1 MFYSMTGY
9 GAGQATS
16 KKIEVLCEIK
26 SVNNRFVD
34 ISFRGYSLP
43 NDLEEYIKNQ
53 IKKKF
58 LRGSFEIK
66 IHDNFQSEH
75 SYELNQES
83 IRNLKSTLKTSKD
96 FKNLTLK
103 LSDLRDIPGL
113 LTVRTSKKDISIL
126 GKKAL
131 NIAIKNLEESRA
143 KEGQKIE
150 KVILTKILF
159 LKNAHQKLSKSAS
172 SLLKHRIKTIKSTH
186 QKLSKSA
193 SSLLKHRI
201 KTIKSRLTKKNID
214 INKDEIANELSSIA
228 LKHDIAEELE
238 RISFHIES
246 LDKLFKLK
254 NSHGKKMDF
263 ILQEL
268 FREVNTLSVKIE
280 KPDLKDLALTMK
292 LKVEELREQAQ
303 NLE

>member
-9 GAGQATS
+9 GNGTAAS
-16 KKIEVLCEIK
+16 RDLEVLCEIK
-26 SVNNRFVD
+26 SVNNRFVE

-43 NDLEEYIKNQ
+43 NEFEEYIKSQ

-66 IHDNFQSEH
+66 INDNFQSEH
-75 SYELNQES
+75 VYEINKLS
-83 IRNLKSTLKTSKD
+83 LKNLKKSLQSTKD
-96 FKNLTLK
+96 FNSSDLR
-103 LSDLRDIPGL
+103 LSDLKDIPGL
-113 LTVRTSKKDISIL
+113 LAVKTSKKDISSL

-131 NIAIKNLEESRA
+131 NIAIKNLLNSRA
-143 KEGQKIE
+143 VEGTKIE
-150 KVILTKILF
+150 KIVS
-159 LKNAHQKLSKSAS
+159 NKLSFLMKAHLKLTRSAPALLQHRLKS
-172 SLLKHRIKTIKSTH
+172 IKK
-186 QKLSKSA
+186 KLMQ
-193 SSLLKHRI
+193 
-201 KTIKSRLTKKNID
+201 KNI
-214 INKDEIANELSSIA
+214 NLRKDEISNEISSIA

-246 LDKLFKLK
+246 LQKLFKFK
-254 NSHGKKMDF
+254 NAHGKKMDF

>member
-9 GAGQATS
+9 GNGIASRGDL
-16 KKIEVLCEIK
+16 EVLCEIK
-26 SVNNRFVD
+26 SVNNRFVE
-34 ISFRGYSLP
+34 ISFRGYSVP
-43 NDLEEYIKNQ
+43 NEFEEYVKSQ

-58 LRGSFEIK
+58 LRGSFEVK
-66 IHDNFQSEH
+66 INDNFQSEH
-75 SYELNQES
+75 AYEINQLS
-83 IRNLKSTLKTSKD
+83 LKNLKDSLNSSKD
-96 FKNLTLK
+96 FNSRDLR
-103 LSDLRDIPGL
+103 LSDLKDIPGL
-113 LTVRTSKKDISIL
+113 LIVKTFKKDISSL

-131 NIAIKNLEESRA
+131 NLSIKNLLNSRA
-143 KEGQKIE
+143 IEGAKIE
-150 KVILTKILF
+150 KIVASKISF
-159 LKNAHQKLSKSAS
+159 LIKAHLKLNRSAPV
-172 SLLKHRIKTIKSTH
+172 LLQHRIKSIKK
-186 QKLSKSA
+186 KL
-193 SSLLKHRI
+193 LQ
-201 KTIKSRLTKKNID
+201 KNINLREDD
-214 INKDEIANELSSIA
+214 ISNEISTIA

-246 LDKLFKLK
+246 LQKLFKSK
-254 NSHGKKMDF
+254 NAHGKKMDF

>member
-9 GAGQATS
+9 GNGIASRGDL
-16 KKIEVLCEIK
+16 EVLCEIK
-26 SVNNRFVD
+26 SVNNRFVE
-34 ISFRGYSLP
+34 ISFRGYSVP
-43 NDLEEYIKNQ
+43 NEFEEYVKSQ

-58 LRGSFEIK
+58 LRGSFEVK
-66 IHDNFQSEH
+66 INDNFQSEH
-75 SYELNQES
+75 AYEINQLS
-83 IRNLKSTLKTSKD
+83 LKNLKDSLNSSKD
-96 FKNLTLK
+96 FNSRDLRI
-103 LSDLRDIPGL
+103 SDLKDIPGL
-113 LTVRTSKKDISIL
+113 LVVKTFKKDISSL

-131 NIAIKNLEESRA
+131 NLSIKNLLNSRA
-143 KEGQKIE
+143 IEGAKIE
-150 KVILTKILF
+150 KIVASKISFLIKAHLKLTR
-159 LKNAHQKLSKSAS
+159 SAPV
-172 SLLKHRIKTIKSTH
+172 LLQHRIKSIKK
-186 QKLSKSA
+186 KL
-193 SSLLKHRI
+193 LQ
-201 KTIKSRLTKKNID
+201 KNINLREDD
-214 INKDEIANELSSIA
+214 ISNEISTIA

-246 LDKLFKLK
+246 LQKLFKSK
-254 NSHGKKMDF
+254 NAHGKKMDF

>member
-9 GAGQATS
+9 GNGIASRGDL
-16 KKIEVLCEIK
+16 EVLCEIK
-26 SVNNRFVD
+26 SVNNRFVE
-34 ISFRGYSLP
+34 ISFRGYSVP
-43 NDLEEYIKNQ
+43 NEFEEYVKSQ

-58 LRGSFEIK
+58 LRGSFEVK
-66 IHDNFQSEH
+66 VNDNFQSEH
-75 SYELNQES
+75 AYEINQLS
-83 IRNLKSTLKTSKD
+83 LKNLKDSLNSSKD
-96 FKNLTLK
+96 FNSRDLR
-103 LSDLRDIPGL
+103 LSDLKDIPGL
-113 LTVRTSKKDISIL
+113 LVVKTFKKDISSL

-131 NIAIKNLEESRA
+131 NLSIKNLLNSRA
-143 KEGQKIE
+143 IEGAKIE
-150 KVILTKILF
+150 KIVASKISFLIKAHLKLTR
-159 LKNAHQKLSKSAS
+159 SAPV
-172 SLLKHRIKTIKSTH
+172 LLQHRIKSIKK
-186 QKLSKSA
+186 KL
-193 SSLLKHRI
+193 LQ
-201 KTIKSRLTKKNID
+201 KNINLREDD
-214 INKDEIANELSSIA
+214 ISNEISTIA

-246 LDKLFKLK
+246 LQKLFKSK
-254 NSHGKKMDF
+254 NAHGKKMDF

>member
-1 MFYSMTGY
+1 V
-9 GAGQATS
+9 
-16 KKIEVLCEIK
+16 E
-26 SVNNRFVD
+26 
-34 ISFRGYSLP
+34 ISFRGYSVP
-43 NDLEEYIKNQ
+43 NEFEEYIKSQ

-66 IHDNFQSEH
+66 INDNFQSEH
-75 SYELNQES
+75 EYEINQQS
-83 IRNLKSTLKTSKD
+83 LKNLKDSLKSSKD
-96 FKNLTLK
+96 FNSSDLR
-103 LSDLRDIPGL
+103 LSDLKDIPGL
-113 LTVRTSKKDISIL
+113 LVVKISKKDISSL

-131 NIAIKNLEESRA
+131 NLAIQNLYNSRA
-143 KEGQKIE
+143 IEGEKI
-150 KVILTKILF
+150 KKIVSS
-159 LKNAHQKLSKSAS
+159 KLSFLIKAHLKLTRSAPA
-172 SLLKHRIKTIKSTH
+172 LLQHRIKSIKK
-186 QKLSKSA
+186 KLMQ
-193 SSLLKHRI
+193 
-201 KTIKSRLTKKNID
+201 KNIHLQTDD
-214 INKDEIANELSSIA
+214 ISNEVSAIA

-246 LDKLFKLK
+246 LQKLFKSK
-254 NSHGKKMDF
+254 NAHGKKMDF

>member
-1 MFYSMTGY
+1 MTGY
-9 GAGQATS
+9 GNGTAAS
-16 KKIEVLCEIK
+16 RDLEVLCEIK
-26 SVNNRFVD
+26 SVNNRFVE

-43 NDLEEYIKNQ
+43 NEFEEYIKSQ

-66 IHDNFQSEH
+66 INDNFQSEH
-75 SYELNQES
+75 VYEINKLS
-83 IRNLKSTLKTSKD
+83 LKNLKKSLQSTKD
-96 FKNLTLK
+96 FNSSDLR
-103 LSDLRDIPGL
+103 LSDLKDIPGL
-113 LTVRTSKKDISIL
+113 LAVKTSKKDISSL

-131 NIAIKNLEESRA
+131 NIAIKNLLNSRA
-143 KEGQKIE
+143 VEGTKIE
-150 KVILTKILF
+150 KIVSG
-159 LKNAHQKLSKSAS
+159 KLSFLMKAH
-172 SLLKHRIKTIKSTH
+172 L
-186 QKLSKSA
+186 
-193 SSLLKHRI
+193 
-201 KTIKSRLTKKNID
+201 RLTRSAPALLQHRLKSIKKKLMQKNI
-214 INKDEIANELSSIA
+214 NLRKDEISNEISSIA

-246 LDKLFKLK
+246 LQKLFKFK
-254 NSHGKKMDF
+254 NAHGKKMDF

>member
-9 GAGQATS
+9 GNGAATS
-16 KKIEVLCEIK
+16 RDLEVLCEIK
-26 SVNNRFVD
+26 SVNNRFVE

-43 NDLEEYIKNQ
+43 NEFEEYIKSQ

-66 IHDNFQSEH
+66 INDNFQSEH
-75 SYELNQES
+75 AYEINQVS
-83 IRNLKSTLKTSKD
+83 LKNLKSSLHSTKD
-96 FKNLTLK
+96 FNSSDLR
-103 LSDLRDIPGL
+103 LSDLKDIPGL
-113 LTVRTSKKDISIL
+113 LVVKTFKKDISSL

-131 NIAIKNLEESRA
+131 NLAIKNLLISREI
-143 KEGQKIE
+143 EGKKTEKI
-150 KVILTKILF
+150 VSS
-159 LKNAHQKLSKSAS
+159 KLSFLIKAHSKLTRSAPALLQHRLKSIKKK
-172 SLLKHRIKTIKSTH
+172 LL
-186 QKLSKSA
+186 Q
-193 SSLLKHRI
+193 
-201 KTIKSRLTKKNID
+201 KNINLREED
-214 INKDEIANELSSIA
+214 ISNEISNIA

-246 LDKLFKLK
+246 MQKLFKFK
-254 NSHGKKMDF
+254 NAHGKKMDF

>member
-9 GAGQATS
+9 GTGQAIS
-16 KKIEVLCEIK
+16 NKMEVLCEIK

-53 IKKKF
+53 LKKKF
-58 LRGSFEIK
+58 LRGSFEVK

-83 IRNLKSTLKTSKD
+83 IKNLKSTLKASKD
-96 FKNLTLK
+96 FKHLNLK

-113 LTVRTSKKDISIL
+113 LMVRTSKKDISVL

-131 NIAIKNLEESRA
+131 NIAIKSLVESRA

-150 KVILTKILF
+150 KIILSKTLF
-159 LKNAHQKLSKSAS
+159 LKNAHQKLLKSAP
-172 SLLKHRIKTIKSTH
+172 SLLKHRVKTIKNKFT
-186 QKLSKSA
+186 Q
-193 SSLLKHRI
+193 
-201 KTIKSRLTKKNID
+201 KNID
-214 INKDEIANELSSIA
+214 LNKDEIANELSNVA

-246 LDKLFKLK
+246 LNKLFKLK
-254 NSHGKKMDF
+254 NAHGKKMDF

>member
-9 GAGQATS
+9 GNGAATS
-16 KKIEVLCEIK
+16 RDLEVLCEIK
-26 SVNNRFVD
+26 SVNNRFVE

-43 NDLEEYIKNQ
+43 NEFEEYIKSQ

-66 IHDNFQSEH
+66 INDNFQSEH
-75 SYELNQES
+75 AYEINQVS
-83 IRNLKSTLKTSKD
+83 LKNLKSSLHSTKD
-96 FKNLTLK
+96 FNSGDLR
-103 LSDLRDIPGL
+103 LSDLKDIPGL
-113 LTVRTSKKDISIL
+113 LVVKTFKKDISSL

-131 NIAIKNLEESRA
+131 NLAIKNLLISREI
-143 KEGQKIE
+143 EGKKTEKI
-150 KVILTKILF
+150 VSS
-159 LKNAHQKLSKSAS
+159 KLSFLIKAHSKLTRSAPALLQHRLKSIKKK
-172 SLLKHRIKTIKSTH
+172 LL
-186 QKLSKSA
+186 Q
-193 SSLLKHRI
+193 
-201 KTIKSRLTKKNID
+201 KNINLREED
-214 INKDEIANELSSIA
+214 ISNEISNMA

-246 LDKLFKLK
+246 MQKLFKFK
-254 NSHGKKMDF
+254 NAHGKKMDF

>member
-9 GAGQATS
+9 GTGQATS
-16 KKIEVLCEIK
+16 KKMEVLCEIK

-43 NDLEEYIKNQ
+43 NDLEEYIKSQ

-58 LRGSFEIK
+58 LRGSFEVK
-66 IHDNFQSEH
+66 VHDNFQSDH
-75 SYELNQES
+75 SYELNHES
-83 IRNLKSTLKTSKD
+83 IKNLKSTLKASKD
-96 FKNLTLK
+96 FKNANLK

-113 LTVRTSKKDISIL
+113 LTVRTSKKDISTL

-131 NIAIKNLEESRA
+131 NIAIKNLVESRA

-150 KVILTKILF
+150 KIILAKTLF
-159 LKNAHQKLSKSAS
+159 LKNAHQKLSRSAP
-172 SLLKHRIKTIKSTH
+172 SLLKHRIKTIKNKFI
-186 QKLSKSA
+186 Q
-193 SSLLKHRI
+193 
-201 KTIKSRLTKKNID
+201 KNID
-214 INKDEIANELSSIA
+214 IDKDEISNELSNVA

-254 NSHGKKMDF
+254 G
-263 ILQEL
+263 
-268 FREVNTLSVKIE
+268 
-280 KPDLKDLALTMK
+280 
-292 LKVEELREQAQ
+292 
-303 NLE
+303 

>member
-9 GAGQATS
+9 GNGAATS
-16 KKIEVLCEIK
+16 RDLEVLCEIK
-26 SVNNRFVD
+26 SVNNRFVE

-43 NDLEEYIKNQ
+43 NEFEEYIKSQ

-66 IHDNFQSEH
+66 INDNFQSEH
-75 SYELNQES
+75 AYEINQVS
-83 IRNLKSTLKTSKD
+83 LKNLKSSLHSTKD
-96 FKNLTLK
+96 FNSSDLR
-103 LSDLRDIPGL
+103 LSDLKDIPGL
-113 LTVRTSKKDISIL
+113 LVVKTFKKDISSL

-131 NIAIKNLEESRA
+131 NLAIKNLLISREI
-143 KEGQKIE
+143 EGKKTEKI
-150 KVILTKILF
+150 VSS
-159 LKNAHQKLSKSAS
+159 KLSFLIKAHSKLTRSAPALLQHRLKSIKKK
-172 SLLKHRIKTIKSTH
+172 LL
-186 QKLSKSA
+186 Q
-193 SSLLKHRI
+193 
-201 KTIKSRLTKKNID
+201 KNINLREED
-214 INKDEIANELSSIA
+214 ISNEISNMA

-246 LDKLFKLK
+246 MQKLFKSK
-254 NSHGKKMDF
+254 NAHGKKMDF

>member
-9 GAGQATS
+9 GTGQATS
-16 KKIEVLCEIK
+16 KKMEVLCEIK
-26 SVNNRFVD
+26 SVNNRFLD

-53 IKKKF
+53 LKKKF
-58 LRGSFEIK
+58 LRGSFEVK
-66 IHDNFQSEH
+66 IHDNFQAEH

-83 IRNLKSTLKTSKD
+83 IRNLKNALKASKD
-96 FKNLTLK
+96 FKHINLK

-113 LTVRTSKKDISIL
+113 LTVSTSKKDISIL

-131 NIAIKNLEESRA
+131 NLAIKNLVESRA
-143 KEGQKIE
+143 KEGKKIE
-150 KVILTKILF
+150 KVILAKTLF
-159 LKNAHQKLSKSAS
+159 LKNAHQKLLKSAPL
-172 SLLKHRIKTIKSTH
+172 LLKHRVKTIKN
-186 QKLSKSA
+186 KL
-193 SSLLKHRI
+193 I
-201 KTIKSRLTKKNID
+201 QKNID
-214 INKDEIANELSSIA
+214 INKEEIANELSNVA

-246 LDKLFKLK
+246 LNKLFKLK
-254 NSHGKKMDF
+254 SAHGKKMDF

>member
-9 GAGQATS
+9 GNGAAAS
-16 KKIEVLCEIK
+16 RDLEVLCEIK
-26 SVNNRFVD
+26 SVNNRFVE

-43 NDLEEYIKNQ
+43 NEFEEYIKSQ

-66 IHDNFQSEH
+66 INDNFQSEH
-75 SYELNQES
+75 VYEINKLS
-83 IRNLKSTLKTSKD
+83 LKNLKKSLQSTKD
-96 FKNLTLK
+96 FNSSDLR
-103 LSDLRDIPGL
+103 LSDLKDIPGL
-113 LTVRTSKKDISIL
+113 LAVKTSKKDISSL

-131 NIAIKNLEESRA
+131 NIAIKNLLNSRA
-143 KEGQKIE
+143 VEGTKIE
-150 KVILTKILF
+150 KIVS
-159 LKNAHQKLSKSAS
+159 NKLSFLMKAHLKLTRSAPALLQHRLKS
-172 SLLKHRIKTIKSTH
+172 IKK
-186 QKLSKSA
+186 KLMQ
-193 SSLLKHRI
+193 
-201 KTIKSRLTKKNID
+201 KNI
-214 INKDEIANELSSIA
+214 NLRKDEISNEISSIA

-246 LDKLFKLK
+246 LQKLFKFK
-254 NSHGKKMDF
+254 NAHGKKMDF

>member
-9 GAGQATS
+9 GTGQATS
-16 KKIEVLCEIK
+16 KKMEVLCEIK

-53 IKKKF
+53 LKKKF
-58 LRGSFEIK
+58 LRGSFEVK

-83 IRNLKSTLKTSKD
+83 IRNLKNALKGSKD
-96 FKNLTLK
+96 FEHITLQ

-113 LTVRTSKKDISIL
+113 LTVRASKKDISIL

-131 NIAIKNLEESRA
+131 NIAIKNLVESRA

-150 KVILTKILF
+150 KIILAKTLF
-159 LKNAHQKLSKSAS
+159 LKNAHQKLLKSAP
-172 SLLKHRIKTIKSTH
+172 SLLKHRVKTIKSKFI
-186 QKLSKSA
+186 Q
-193 SSLLKHRI
+193 
-201 KTIKSRLTKKNID
+201 KNID
-214 INKDEIANELSSIA
+214 INKDEIASELSNVA

-246 LDKLFKLK
+246 LNKLFKLK
-254 NSHGKKMDF
+254 NAHGKKMDF

>member
-1 MFYSMTGY
+1 MTGY

-16 KKIEVLCEIK
+16 KKMEVLCEIK
-26 SVNNRFVD
+26 SVNNRFID

-75 SYELNQES
+75 SYELNLQS
-83 IRNLKSTLKTSKD
+83 INNLKKTLKASKD
-96 FKNLTLK
+96 FKHLNLK

-113 LTVRTSKKDISIL
+113 LAVQTSKKDISFL
-126 GKKAL
+126 GKKAI
-131 NIAIKNLEESRA
+131 NIAIKNLVESRA
-143 KEGQKIE
+143 REGKKTEKI
-150 KVILTKILF
+150 ILAKTLF
-159 LKNAHQKLSKSAS
+159 LKNAHRRLQKSAS
-172 SLLKHRIKTIKSTH
+172 SLLKHRTSTIKKKFI
-186 QKLSKSA
+186 Q
-193 SSLLKHRI
+193 
-201 KTIKSRLTKKNID
+201 KNID
-214 INKDEIANELSSIA
+214 ISKDEIANELSNIA

-238 RISFHIES
+238 RISFHLES
-246 LDKLFKLK
+246 LNKLFLSK
-254 NSHGKKMDF
+254 NAHGKKMDF

-280 KPDLKDLALTMK
+280 KSDLKDLALTMK

>member
-9 GAGQATS
+9 GNGTASTGDR
-16 KKIEVLCEIK
+16 EVLCEIK
-26 SVNNRFVD
+26 SVNNRFVE
-34 ISFRGYSLP
+34 ISFRGYSVP
-43 NDLEEYIKNQ
+43 NEFEEYVKSQ

-58 LRGSFEIK
+58 LRGSFEVK
-66 IHDNFQSEH
+66 INDNFQSEH
-75 SYELNQES
+75 AYEINQLS
-83 IRNLKSTLKTSKD
+83 LKNLKDSLKSSKD
-96 FKNLTLK
+96 FNNRDLR
-103 LSDLRDIPGL
+103 LSDLKDIPGL
-113 LTVRTSKKDISIL
+113 LVVKTFKKDISSL

-131 NIAIKNLEESRA
+131 NLSIKNLLNSRA
-143 KEGQKIE
+143 IEGAKIE
-150 KVILTKILF
+150 KIVASKISFLTK
-159 LKNAHQKLSKSAS
+159 AHLRLTRSAPA
-172 SLLKHRIKTIKSTH
+172 LLQHRIKSIKK
-186 QKLSKSA
+186 KL
-193 SSLLKHRI
+193 LQ
-201 KTIKSRLTKKNID
+201 KNINLREDD
-214 INKDEIANELSSIA
+214 ISNEISTIA

-246 LDKLFKLK
+246 LQKLFKSK
-254 NSHGKKMDF
+254 NAHGKKMDF

>member
-9 GAGQATS
+9 GNGTAAS
-16 KKIEVLCEIK
+16 RDLEVLCEIK
-26 SVNNRFVD
+26 SVNNRFVE
-34 ISFRGYSLP
+34 ISFRGYSVP
-43 NDLEEYIKNQ
+43 NEFEEYIKSQ

-66 IHDNFQSEH
+66 INDNFQSEH
-75 SYELNQES
+75 EYEINQQS
-83 IRNLKSTLKTSKD
+83 LKNLKDSLKSSKD
-96 FKNLTLK
+96 FNS
-103 LSDLRDIPGL
+103 SDLRLNDLKDIPGL
-113 LTVRTSKKDISIL
+113 LVVKTSKKDISSL

-131 NIAIKNLEESRA
+131 NLAIQNLHNSRA
-143 KEGQKIE
+143 IEGEKIE
-150 KVILTKILF
+150 KIVSSKISFLIKAHLKLTR
-159 LKNAHQKLSKSAS
+159 SAPA
-172 SLLKHRIKTIKSTH
+172 LLQHRIKSIKK
-186 QKLSKSA
+186 KLMQ
-193 SSLLKHRI
+193 
-201 KTIKSRLTKKNID
+201 KNIHLQTDD
-214 INKDEIANELSSIA
+214 ISNEVSAIA

-246 LDKLFKLK
+246 LQKLFKSK
-254 NSHGKKMDF
+254 NAHGKKMDF

>member
-9 GAGQATS
+9 GNGAATS
-16 KKIEVLCEIK
+16 RDLEVLCEIK
-26 SVNNRFVD
+26 SVNNRFVE

-43 NDLEEYIKNQ
+43 NEFEEYIKSQ

-66 IHDNFQSEH
+66 INDNFQSEH
-75 SYELNQES
+75 AYEINQVS
-83 IRNLKSTLKTSKD
+83 LKNLKSSLHSTKD
-96 FKNLTLK
+96 FNSGDLR
-103 LSDLRDIPGL
+103 LSDLKDIPGL
-113 LTVRTSKKDISIL
+113 LVVKTFKKDISSL

-131 NIAIKNLEESRA
+131 NLAIKNLLISREI
-143 KEGQKIE
+143 EGKKTEKI
-150 KVILTKILF
+150 VSS
-159 LKNAHQKLSKSAS
+159 KLSFLIKAHSKLTRSAPALLQHRLKSIKKK
-172 SLLKHRIKTIKSTH
+172 LL
-186 QKLSKSA
+186 Q
-193 SSLLKHRI
+193 
-201 KTIKSRLTKKNID
+201 KNINLREDD
-214 INKDEIANELSSIA
+214 ISNEISNMA

-246 LDKLFKLK
+246 MQKLFKFK
-254 NSHGKKMDF
+254 NAHGKKMDF

>member
-9 GAGQATS
+9 GNGTASTGDL
-16 KKIEVLCEIK
+16 EVLCEIK
-26 SVNNRFVD
+26 SVNNRFVE
-34 ISFRGYSLP
+34 ISFRGYSVP
-43 NDLEEYIKNQ
+43 NEFEEYVKSQ

-58 LRGSFEIK
+58 LRGSFEVK
-66 IHDNFQSEH
+66 INDNFQSEH
-75 SYELNQES
+75 AYDINQLS
-83 IRNLKSTLKTSKD
+83 LKNLKDSLKSSKD
-96 FKNLTLK
+96 FNSRDLR
-103 LSDLRDIPGL
+103 LSDLKDIPGL
-113 LTVRTSKKDISIL
+113 LVVKTFKKDISSL

-131 NIAIKNLEESRA
+131 NLSIKNLHNSRA
-143 KEGQKIE
+143 IEGAKIE
-150 KVILTKILF
+150 KIVASKISFLTK
-159 LKNAHQKLSKSAS
+159 AHLRLTRSAPA
-172 SLLKHRIKTIKSTH
+172 LLQHRIKSIKK
-186 QKLSKSA
+186 KL
-193 SSLLKHRI
+193 LQ
-201 KTIKSRLTKKNID
+201 KNINLREDD
-214 INKDEIANELSSIA
+214 ISNEISTIS

-246 LDKLFKLK
+246 LQKLFKSK
-254 NSHGKKMDF
+254 NAHGKKMDF

>member
-9 GAGQATS
+9 GTGQATS
-16 KKIEVLCEIK
+16 KKMEVLCEIK
-26 SVNNRFVD
+26 SVNNRFLD

-53 IKKKF
+53 LKKKF
-58 LRGSFEIK
+58 LRGSFEVK
-66 IHDNFQSEH
+66 IHDNFQAEH

-83 IRNLKSTLKTSKD
+83 IRNLKNALKASKD
-96 FKNLTLK
+96 FKHLNLK

-113 LTVRTSKKDISIL
+113 LTVSTTKKDISIL

-131 NIAIKNLEESRA
+131 NIAIKNLVESRA
-143 KEGQKIE
+143 KEGKKIE
-150 KVILTKILF
+150 KVILAKTLY
-159 LKNAHQKLSKSAS
+159 LKNAHQKLLKSAPL
-172 SLLKHRIKTIKSTH
+172 LLKHRVKTIKKKFI
-186 QKLSKSA
+186 Q
-193 SSLLKHRI
+193 
-201 KTIKSRLTKKNID
+201 KNID
-214 INKDEIANELSSIA
+214 INKDEIANELSNVA

-246 LDKLFKLK
+246 LNKLFKLK
-254 NSHGKKMDF
+254 SAHGKKMDF

>member
-9 GAGQATS
+9 GTGQATS
-16 KKIEVLCEIK
+16 KKMEVLCEIK
-26 SVNNRFVD
+26 SVNNRFLD

-53 IKKKF
+53 LKKKF
-58 LRGSFEIK
+58 LRGSFEVK
-66 IHDNFQSEH
+66 IHDNYQAEH

-83 IRNLKSTLKTSKD
+83 IRNLKNALKASKD
-96 FKNLTLK
+96 FKHLNLK

-113 LTVRTSKKDISIL
+113 LTVSTSKKDISIL

-131 NIAIKNLEESRA
+131 NIAIKNLVESRA
-143 KEGQKIE
+143 KEGKKIE
-150 KVILTKILF
+150 KVILAKTLF
-159 LKNAHQKLSKSAS
+159 LKNAHQKLLKSAPL
-172 SLLKHRIKTIKSTH
+172 LLKHRVKTIKKKFI
-186 QKLSKSA
+186 Q
-193 SSLLKHRI
+193 
-201 KTIKSRLTKKNID
+201 KNID
-214 INKDEIANELSSIA
+214 INKDEIANELSNVA

-246 LDKLFKLK
+246 LNKLFKLK
-254 NSHGKKMDF
+254 SAHGKKMDF

>member
-9 GAGQATS
+9 GNGTASTGDL
-16 KKIEVLCEIK
+16 EVLCEIK
-26 SVNNRFVD
+26 SVNNRFVE
-34 ISFRGYSLP
+34 ISFRGYSIP
-43 NDLEEYIKNQ
+43 NEFEEYVKSQ

-58 LRGSFEIK
+58 LRGSFEVK
-66 IHDNFQSEH
+66 INDNFQSEH
-75 SYELNQES
+75 AYDINQLS
-83 IRNLKSTLKTSKD
+83 LKNLKDSLKSSKD
-96 FKNLTLK
+96 FNSRDLR
-103 LSDLRDIPGL
+103 LSDLKDIPGL
-113 LTVRTSKKDISIL
+113 LVVKTFKKDISSL

-131 NIAIKNLEESRA
+131 NLSIKNLHNSRA
-143 KEGQKIE
+143 IEGAKIE
-150 KVILTKILF
+150 KIVASKISFLIKAHLRLTR
-159 LKNAHQKLSKSAS
+159 SAPA
-172 SLLKHRIKTIKSTH
+172 LLQHRIKSIKK
-186 QKLSKSA
+186 KL
-193 SSLLKHRI
+193 LQ
-201 KTIKSRLTKKNID
+201 KNINLREDD
-214 INKDEIANELSSIA
+214 ISNEISTIS

-246 LDKLFKLK
+246 LQKLFKSK
-254 NSHGKKMDF
+254 NAHGKKMDF